1 MHPCTA
7 CSRRARSTSLD
18 PVNVPP
24 IDELE
29 KISERDDLSV
39 AEVASRYGVSRG
51 AVYKALQRR
60 NGKYTRV
67 RALAPP
73 GMNRHGR
80 FIAAQLAEIRFAILF
95 HKVGDGLCPL
105 RHGSPSAIS
114 ALLYTAMP
122 VYPRKEVCRVELT
135 SKELL
140 SAYNVSVIYLL
151 FAFNY
156 CLI

>member
-1 MHPCTA
+1 
-7 CSRRARSTSLD
+7 
-18 PVNVPP
+18 VNVPP

-105 RHGSPSAIS
+105 RHGSPIS
-114 ALLYTAMP
+114 ALLQHRPESFFGPSSTRPFGSPENSLSTAD
-122 VYPRKEVCRVELT
+122 
-135 SKELL
+135 
-140 SAYNVSVIYLL
+140 
-151 FAFNY
+151 
-156 CLI
+156 